1 MDLNLHK
8 TTKIILVIFCFGIA
22 IIGFMLKLPRVF
34 RHYDKELHAAF
45 YFFAGAFLNILFT
58 QKKPV
63 RHLIIFILLFLFGA
77 MIEYAQAYS
86 NKFFHT
92 RIHGRFDPED
102 LWFNTIGLLAFSA
115 CWIVYYLICLISKSG
130 VDKDKIH

>member
-8 TTKIILVIFCFGIA
+8 TTKIILVILCFGIS

-45 YFFAGAFLNILFT
+45 YFFAAAFLNILFT
-58 QKKPV
+58 EKKPS
-63 RHLIIFILLFLFGA
+63 RHLVIFILLFLFGA

-86 NKFFHT
+86 NKFFQT

-102 LWFNTIGLLAFSA
+102 LWYNTIGLLAFSG
-115 CWIVYYLICLISKSG
+115 CWMVYYLIFLISKG
-130 VDKDKIH
+130 NKEKAKF